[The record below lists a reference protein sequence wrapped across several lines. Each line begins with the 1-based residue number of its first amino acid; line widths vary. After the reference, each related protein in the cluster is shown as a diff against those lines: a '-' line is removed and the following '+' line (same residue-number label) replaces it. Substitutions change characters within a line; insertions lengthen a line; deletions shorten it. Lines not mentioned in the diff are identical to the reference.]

1 MNGMMRQ
8 GHSHSHNM
16 RRRGRGHHRKPNQGR
31 NQTFDSNGP
40 SVRLRGSAHQ
50 IYEKYLALGRDAS
63 AGGDRIMAEN
73 FFQHADHYFRI
84 ILANAGPNEQFGERG
99 QFDGGGAVEANGYD
113 QQPFDTSSGDSQG
126 QQPPYGAP
134 GGSASAGLAGP
145 SDESAPQGQA
155 QQQQQHGHQGGYR
168 QGRDRFHRRF
178 RDRGE
183 RGQQGGQ
190 GSQQGD
196 GREGRDARE
205 GRNDGNYQPRQQQ
218 HQNQQ
223 QQRRSDDDRFEPPA
237 FLRVDRP
244 NDPPR
249 DPDDEQQ

>member
-1 MNGMMRQ
+1 
-8 GHSHSHNM
+8 M

-50 IYEKYLALGRDAS
+50 IYEKYLALGRDATAS
-63 AGGDRIMAEN
+63 GDRNMAEN

-84 ILANAGPNEQFGERG
+84 ILANSGPIEQGERG
-99 QFDGGGAVEANGYD
+99 QFESGTAGEANGYD
-113 QQPFDTSSGDSQG
+113 QQPFETAAGDAQEP
-126 QQPPYGAP
+126 QPSYGAP
-134 GGSASAGLAGP
+134 GPSGP
-145 SDESAPQGQA
+145 SDEAASQGQPQ
-155 QQQQQHGHQGGYR
+155 QQQQQHGQQGGYR

-178 RDRGE
+178 RDRGP
-183 RGQQGGQ
+183 QGGQ

-196 GREGRDARE
+196 GREGRE
-205 GRNDGNYQPRQQQ
+205 GRNEGNYQSRQQ
-218 HQNQQ
+218 QQ
-223 QQRRSDDDRFEPPA
+223 QQRRSEDDRFEPPA

-249 DPDDEQQ
+249 DPEDEER